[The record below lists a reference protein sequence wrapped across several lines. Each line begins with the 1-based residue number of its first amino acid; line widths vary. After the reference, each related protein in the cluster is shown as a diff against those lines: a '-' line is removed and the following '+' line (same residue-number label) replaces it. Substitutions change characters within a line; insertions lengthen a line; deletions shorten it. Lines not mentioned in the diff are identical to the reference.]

1 MKIRGITCVLAVCL
15 LLLQAGVADAAKAK
29 TIARFTCVAV
39 NQSGSG
45 RTGNSGFVNIVIER
59 WSTDAEREMLRGTL
73 IDKGSDAL
81 LSAVQ
86 KIRPRVGY
94 IKLPN
99 TVGWDLSYARDVQ
112 RDDGTR
118 QVILAT
124 DRPIAFGE
132 VTQNTRSLKYDF
144 TIVDIRFDAEGKGKG
159 ELAGAALVT
168 YNQKTNSVE
177 IENYSS
183 RPIDLINVKVE
194 KP

>member
-1 MKIRGITCVLAVCL
+1 M
-15 LLLQAGVADAAKAK
+15 
-29 TIARFTCVAV
+29 

-73 IDKGSDAL
+73 IDKGPDAL

-86 KIRPRVGY
+86 KIRPRAGY

-99 TVGWDLSYARDVQ
+99 TVGWDLAYARDVQ
-112 RDDGTR
+112 REDGTR
-118 QVILAT
+118 QIIIAS

-132 VTQNTRSLKYDF
+132 VTQNTRSLKYYF

-168 YNQKTNSVE
+168 YNQKTNCVE
-177 IENYSS
+177 VENYSS